1 MSKKITCVIT
11 GKSITVSDLWFD
23 KKIKE
28 YGSEVDLSN
37 LYTSREAR
45 TLIKRGYS
53 VDECRTMLK
62 VEKKMNPI
70 ASEILEKI
78 KKITDDDPLLANSG
92 VLKSSPDVKEY
103 IKKLKATYDF
113 SRKD

>member
-11 GKSITVSDLWFD
+11 GKTITVSDLWYD

-28 YGSEVDLSN
+28 YGSEVDLSS

-62 VEKKMNPI
+62 VEKKMNPV
-70 ASEILEKI
+70 ASDLLEKI
-78 KKITDDDPLLANSG
+78 KKITDDDPLASNSG
-92 VLKSSPDVKEY
+92 ILKSAPDVIDY
-103 IKKLKATYDF
+103 IKKLKTKYDF
-113 SRKD
+113 STKN

>member
-11 GKSITVSDLWFD
+11 GKTITVSDLWFD

-28 YGSEVDLSN
+28 YGSEESLSN

-62 VEKKMNPI
+62 VEKKMNPLSI
-70 ASEILEKI
+70 EILDKI
-78 KKITDDDPLLANSG
+78 KKITDDDPFLANCG
-92 VLKSSPDVKEY
+92 ILKSSPDVIEY
-103 IKKLKATYDF
+103 IKKLKATYDLP
-113 SRKD
+113 RKS

>member
-11 GKSITVSDLWFD
+11 GKTITVSDLWFD

-28 YGSEVDLSN
+28 YGSENNLAL

-53 VDECRTMLK
+53 VDDCRTMLK

-70 ASEILEKI
+70 SVDLLEKI
-78 KKITDDDPLLANSG
+78 KKITDDDPMLANSG
-92 VLKSSPDVKEY
+92 ILKSAPDVIDY
-103 IKKLKATYDF
+103 IKKLKTKYDF
-113 SRKD
+113 PTKN

>member
-11 GKSITVSDLWFD
+11 GKTITVSDLWFD

-53 VDECRTMLK
+53 VDECRSMLK

-70 ASEILEKI
+70 SSDLLDKI
-78 KKITDDDPLLANSG
+78 KKITDDDPLAANSG
-92 VLKSSPDVKEY
+92 ILKSSPDVIDY
-103 IKKLKATYDF
+103 IKKLKKSYDF
-113 SRKD
+113 TAKN